1 MFSSDQFELL
11 YHTGFCVLIDNFGWL
26 RYERCQCHNFL
37 KYTNLVGNAGLEM
50 MPIEALLF
58 HDRNGLKDPYCAHL
72 FDAVQ
77 FLSFIPE
84 YHRVISELV
93 IGVVYARMRQV
104 KSHIYCV
111 PFSSITDV
119 YDSELIKYG
128 DLRTGWDVRV
138 QCVFDFLDRDQD
150 AFRQIE
156 THLAIGH
163 LTIGEQIDHQ
173 YYDRCILLKL
183 WKIVSLQFGDLRFIV
198 FNFVLTDVATDYFCH
213 QGHKECKHM
222 CVTAKN
228 PIGWEMFSA
237 YDGRLNLS
245 PVVHDD
251 KAPKLINWDRTS
263 LAIQARLENEDLACI
278 FKAHGPWNPN
288 RIHTL

>member
-11 YHTGFCVLIDNFGWL
+11 YHTGFCVLIDDLGWL

-37 KYTNLVGNAGLEM
+37 NYTNMVGTAALEM

-58 HDRNGLKDPYCAHL
+58 HDRNGLKDPYCTHL

-84 YHRVISELV
+84 YHQV
-93 IGVVYARMRQV
+93 IGELIQGIIFAKIRQV

-111 PFSSITDV
+111 PFSRIANI
-119 YDSELIKYG
+119 YDSEFIKYE

-163 LTIGEQIDHQ
+163 LTIGEQIDHR
-173 YYDRCILLKL
+173 YYDRRILFKL
-183 WKIVSLQFGDLRFIV
+183 WKILFSQFGDLRHLV
-198 FNFVLTDVATDYFCH
+198 FNFVLTDLLHDYFCNG
-213 QGHKECKHM
+213 GHKECKHM
-222 CVTAKN
+222 CVTTKK
-228 PIGWEMFSA
+228 SS
-237 YDGRLNLS
+237 RLGDILS
-245 PVVHDD
+245 V
-251 KAPKLINWDRTS
+251 
-263 LAIQARLENEDLACI
+263 
-278 FKAHGPWNPN
+278 
-288 RIHTL
+288 